1 MFFASCSTP
10 EDQAEKQLMKQV
22 DRVYSRLSINEKA
35 AQLFGFYPNELI
47 TDGKLD
53 LELCRQKI
61 PYGVGHIC
69 QCTSSLDMDADQIR
83 QFVKDIQ
90 DYLINET
97 PAGIPAII
105 HDEALAGVT
114 AKGATSYPQSI
125 GIACTWNPGL
135 LKQKTTLTA
144 EKMRAVGQQLA
155 LSPMVDLVRNANWS
169 RIEESCGEDSYLTAA
184 MGTAFVQGLQSKG
197 LKEGVAATTK
207 HFLGY
212 GGANT
217 LPWKEIYEEVLYPH
231 EAIIRTAGST
241 SLMTSYDKFRSQYAV
256 ASDTLIQ
263 HILRGYLHYDGLV
276 VTDYYAMN
284 QNDNSGNPE
293 SLKRYAIEAIKA
305 GNDLEFPNDE
315 CYRLIPQLIEEGALT
330 EKDIEP
336 SVKRALLMKA
346 RAGLLDKDP
355 VLYVEGPLD
364 MDPAESRQVAYELAA
379 QSMVLL
385 KNNGELPLAE
395 GKSVAVVGPNANS
408 SWSMLGDYTF
418 QCMQKFFF
426 NHEVDQ
432 TALTVETFLEAFS
445 AKYPGRVAYERG
457 CDWSSINDM
466 QIMKSGDQR
475 ARLLPVRKLESSDPT
490 DWKSAIKLASESDV
504 IIAAMGENIFL
515 CGENRSRSSIRLPG
529 DQEQFVKDLIA
540 TGKPVVLVMFGGRP
554 MVIDAIADGC
564 AAIIE
569 AWYPGEEGAN
579 ALTDILNGTVNPSG
593 KLCVSYPRTEAGEL
607 YCYNNQVEPEKVAW
621 PFGFGL
627 SYSAF
632 KYSDIKIEE
641 DITKLDS
648 ASSKNQSPASTA
660 DDLTKLN
667 SVNNNDDDS
676 GDNTASQLT
685 VSTNTEWISVSC
697 DVTNTSN
704 TAGTEIVQLYAS
716 PASGQP
722 LKPLQLKGF
731 TRVALAPGET
741 TRVTFRL
748 ALDQLAWFT
757 VNNTPDGSSRGSY
770 YDIENNPAGYWT
782 ISDGSYT
789 LSIGTSSATL
799 PVSATLTLTGNPVK
813 KQLRNHYFADT
824 FSPLAS
830 K

>member
-445 AKYPGRVAYERG
+445 AKYPGKVAYERG

-466 QIMKSGDQR
+466 QIMKGGDAR
-475 ARLLPVRKLESSDPT
+475 TRLLPVRRLESSDPT

-529 DQEQFVKDLIA
+529 EQEQFVKDLIA

-593 KLCVSYPRTEAGEL
+593 KLCVSYPRTEAQEL
-607 YCYNNQVEPEKVAW
+607 YCYNNAVEPEKVAW

-627 SYSAF
+627 SYSSF

-741 TRVTFRL
+741 SRVTFRL

>member
-1 MFFASCSTP
+1 MKKVIYIFAALMIAACSTP
-10 EDQAEKQLMKQV
+10 GEKSEQDLQKQV
-22 DRVYSRLSINEKA
+22 DEVYSRLSINDKA

-83 QFVKDIQ
+83 QLVKDIQ
-90 DYLINET
+90 DYLVNET
-97 PAGIPAII
+97 PAGIPAIV
-105 HDEALAGVT
+105 HDEALAGLT
-114 AKGATSYPQSI
+114 AKGATSYPQAI
-125 GIACTWNPGL
+125 GIACTWNPEL

-144 EKMRAVGQQLA
+144 GKMRAVGQQLA
-155 LSPMVDLVRNANWS
+155 LSPMVDLIRNANWS
-169 RIEESCGEDSYLTAA
+169 RIEESCGEDPYLTAA
-184 MGTAFVQGLQSKG
+184 MGAAFVQGLQSKG
-197 LKEGVAATTK
+197 FREGVAATTK

-256 ASDTLIQ
+256 ASDTLIR
-263 HILRGYLHYDGLV
+263 HILRDYLHYDGLV

-284 QNDNSGNPE
+284 QNDNSGKIEN
-293 SLKRYAIEAIKA
+293 LKRYAVEAIKA
-305 GNDLEFPNDE
+305 GNDLEFPDNE
-315 CYRLIPQLIEEGALT
+315 CYRLIPQLIEEGVLT

-346 RAGLLDKDP
+346 RAGLLDKSP
-355 VLYVEGPLD
+355 KLFEEGPLD
-364 MDPAESRQVAYELAA
+364 LDPSESRQTAYELAA
-379 QSMVLL
+379 QSIVLL

-395 GKSVAVVGPNANS
+395 GKTVAVVGPNANS
-408 SWSMLGDYTF
+408 IWSMLGDYTF
-418 QCMQKFFF
+418 QSMQKFFF
-426 NHEVDQ
+426 NHDVDES
-432 TALTVETFLEAFS
+432 ALPVETFLEAFS
-445 AKYPGRVAYERG
+445 AKYPGKVAYERG
-457 CDWSSINDM
+457 CDWSSLNDM
-466 QIMKSGDQR
+466 QIMKGGDAR
-475 ARLLPVRKLESSDPT
+475 TRLLPVRRLESDERT
-490 DWKSAIKLASESDV
+490 DWDAAVSLASESDIV
-504 IIAAMGENIFL
+504 IAAMGENVFL

-529 DQEQFVKDLIA
+529 EQEQFVKDLIA

-632 KYSDIKIEE
+632 KYDNMEIEG
-641 DITKLDS
+641 
-648 ASSKNQSPASTA
+648 ASTEYPT
-660 DDLTKLN
+660 D
-667 SVNNNDDDS
+667 
-676 GDNTASQLT
+676 
-685 VSTNTEWISVSC
+685 TEWITIGC
-697 DVTNTSN
+697 DVTNVSSA
-704 TAGTEIVQLYAS
+704 AGAEIVQLYAS

-731 TRVALAPGET
+731 TRVVLAAGET
-741 TRVTFRL
+741 THVTFRL

-757 VNNTPDGSSRGSY
+757 VNGPDA
-770 YDIENNPAGYWT
+770 ENAGFWT
-782 ISDGSYT
+782 ISDGDYT
-789 LSIGTSSATL
+789 LKIGGSSDSLPLSATL
-799 PVSATLTLTGNPVK
+799 SLSGAPVTKA
-813 KQLRNHYFADT
+813 LRDHYFAE
-824 FSPLAS
+824 
-830 K
+830 